1 MIKSGFS
8 VKFKKQFF
16 LSSLAESKVTVIFLI
31 YRVWLSF
38 DIEKKHFYFS
48 VRELTVSKLDQLSKQ
63 PMANPSKM
71 PNLQLFRGLLKN

>member
-16 LSSLAESKVTVIFLI
+16 LSSLASKVTVIFLI

-38 DIEKKHFYFS
+38 DIEKNLKFNATFLFFS
-48 VRELTVSKLDQLSKQ
+48 ERTYSFQAGSVVKAT
-63 PMANPSKM
+63 N
-71 PNLQLFRGLLKN
+71 G

>member
-38 DIEKKHFYFS
+38 DIDKNLKFNATFLFFS
-48 VRELTVSKLDQLSKQ
+48 ERTYSFQAGSVVKAT
-63 PMANPSKM
+63 N
-71 PNLQLFRGLLKN
+71 G